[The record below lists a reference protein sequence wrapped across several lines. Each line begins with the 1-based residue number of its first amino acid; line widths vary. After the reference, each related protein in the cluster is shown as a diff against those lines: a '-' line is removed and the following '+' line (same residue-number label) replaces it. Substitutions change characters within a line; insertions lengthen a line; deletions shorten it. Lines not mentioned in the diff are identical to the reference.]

1 MAERCFTGG
10 ILWLRELIEKHPAE
24 IAADFRSRYNISI
37 EDAGEKYSYREAVY
51 LTVMLLKDT
60 STWLCSV
67 EHKWDYPASKEYLL
81 QMATY
86 DLIHAANSK
95 RKPKPL
101 KRPFKTVEEITN
113 EYREGKHGNT
123 QGADQ
128 SKVRAFLEK
137 LGHKPQGE

>member
-1 MAERCFTGG
+1 MVIRCITGG
-10 ILWLRELIEKHPAE
+10 IYWLRELIDKHPAE
-24 IAADFRSRYNISI
+24 ITADFRSRYHLSI
-37 EDAGEKYSYREAVY
+37 EEAGETYSYKEAVY
-51 LTVMLLKDT
+51 LTYMLLRDT
-60 STWLCSV
+60 STWLFSV

-81 QMATY
+81 DMATY
-86 DLIHAANSK
+86 DLLLAANSK

-101 KRPFKTVEEITN
+101 KRPYKTNEDISK